1 MAYLSDDELLDTE
14 GGFTGWD
21 DGTGAGAEETLEQA
35 LAEERLAELENE
47 LEQDEHPIDYEAEL
61 EDEEEEAAPVSDKRL
76 KREMRA
82 EAIRRLEEAA
92 RTEKDFRDVVEEW
105 NKLDRNRE
113 RRERD
118 HENLRGDVPLEY
130 QAVPEPKLIP
140 RWMNTPAYR
149 QLMAG
154 NFLDILFDCPYE
166 MHNLTADPFISRMVE
181 EWNKLDRNRERRE
194 RDHENLRGDVPLEY
208 QAVPEPKLI
217 PRWMNNPAYRQLMAG
232 NFLDILFDCPYEMH
246 NLTADAFVSRMVDEL
261 SEEHKEVLYFLSL
274 RLYSTTRLAAI
285 RGQSD
290 RNIRKL
296 RKTIHK
302 KLQRQMYDHLC
313 GKQEH
318 GGSLTLRERQFL
330 EEYSKIA
337 RKQGKDA
344 VIRRENKSKRKK
356 KKNRP

>member
-1 MAYLSDDELLDTE
+1 MAYLTADELLDTE
-14 GGFTGWD
+14 DGFTEWD

-61 EDEEEEAAPVSDKRL
+61 ENEEEEAAPVSDKRL
-76 KREMRA
+76 KREIRA
-82 EAIRRLEEAA
+82 EAVRRLEEAA
-92 RTEKDFRDVVEEW
+92 RTEKDFQAVVEEW

-140 RWMNTPAYR
+140 
-149 QLMAG
+149 
-154 NFLDILFDCPYE
+154 
-166 MHNLTADPFISRMVE
+166 H
-181 EWNKLDRNRERRE
+181 
-194 RDHENLRGDVPLEY
+194 
-208 QAVPEPKLI
+208 
-217 PRWMNNPAYRQLMAG
+217 WMNNPAYRQLMAG

-246 NLTADAFVSRMVDEL
+246 QLSADPFISGMIKNLSD
-261 SEEHKEVLYFLSL
+261 EHKEVLYFLSL
-274 RLYSTTRLAAI
+274 RLYSTTRLAAM

-313 GKQEH
+313 CKPEN
-318 GGSLTLRERQFL
+318 SLTLRERRFL

-337 RKQGKDA
+337 KKQGKDA
-344 VIRRENKSKRKK
+344 VIRRENKTKRRKK
-356 KKNRP
+356 KKRP

>member
-1 MAYLSDDELLDTE
+1 MAYLTADELLDTE
-14 GGFTGWD
+14 DGFTEWD

-61 EDEEEEAAPVSDKRL
+61 ENEEEEAAPVSDKRL
-76 KREMRA
+76 KREIRA
-82 EAIRRLEEAA
+82 EAVRRLEEAA
-92 RTEKDFRDVVEEW
+92 RTEKDFQAVVEEW

-118 HENLRGDVPLEY
+118 HENLRGEVPLEY

-140 RWMNTPAYR
+140 
-149 QLMAG
+149 
-154 NFLDILFDCPYE
+154 
-166 MHNLTADPFISRMVE
+166 H
-181 EWNKLDRNRERRE
+181 
-194 RDHENLRGDVPLEY
+194 
-208 QAVPEPKLI
+208 
-217 PRWMNNPAYRQLMAG
+217 WMNNPAYRQLMAG

-246 NLTADAFVSRMVDEL
+246 NLTADTFISRMVEEL

-274 RLYSTTRLAAI
+274 RLYSTTQLAAI

-296 RKTIHK
+296 RKTIRK

-313 GKQEH
+313 SKPENG
-318 GGSLTLRERQFL
+318 LTLRERRFL

-337 RKQGKDA
+337 KKQGKDA
-344 VIRRENKSKRKK
+344 VIRRENKTKRRKK
-356 KKNRP
+356 KKRP

>member
-35 LAEERLAELENE
+35 LAEERLAELESE
-47 LEQDEHPIDYEAEL
+47 LEQDEHPVDYDAEL
-61 EDEEEEAAPVSDKRL
+61 ETEEEEAAPVSEKRL
-76 KREMRA
+76 KREIRA
-82 EAIRRLEEAA
+82 EAVRRLEEAA
-92 RTEKDFRDVVEEW
+92 RTEKDFRVVVGEW
-105 NKLDRNRE
+105 DKLD
-113 RRERD
+113 
-118 HENLRGDVPLEY
+118 
-130 QAVPEPKLIP
+130 Q
-140 RWMNTPAYR
+140 
-149 QLMAG
+149 
-154 NFLDILFDCPYE
+154 
-166 MHNLTADPFISRMVE
+166 
-181 EWNKLDRNRERRE
+181 NRERRE

-246 NLTADAFVSRMVDEL
+246 NLTADAFVSRTVEEL
-261 SEEHKEVLYFLSL
+261 SEEQKEVLYFLSL
-274 RLYSTTRLAAI
+274 RLYSTTRLAAV

-313 GKQEH
+313 KKPKH
-318 GGSLTLRERQFL
+318 RLTLRERQFL

-337 RKQGKDA
+337 GKQGKDA
-344 VIRRENKSKRKK
+344 VIRRENKTKRRK

>member
-1 MAYLSDDELLDTE
+1 MAYLTADELLDTE
-14 GGFTGWD
+14 DGFTEWD

-61 EDEEEEAAPVSDKRL
+61 ENEEEEAAPVSDKRL
-76 KREMRA
+76 KREIRA
-82 EAIRRLEEAA
+82 EAVRRLEEAA
-92 RTEKDFRDVVEEW
+92 RTEKDFQAVVEEW

-140 RWMNTPAYR
+140 
-149 QLMAG
+149 
-154 NFLDILFDCPYE
+154 
-166 MHNLTADPFISRMVE
+166 H
-181 EWNKLDRNRERRE
+181 
-194 RDHENLRGDVPLEY
+194 
-208 QAVPEPKLI
+208 
-217 PRWMNNPAYRQLMAG
+217 WMNNPAYRQLMAG

-246 NLTADAFVSRMVDEL
+246 QLSADPFISGMIENL

-285 RGQSD
+285 RGESD

-296 RKTIHK
+296 RKTIRK

-313 GKQEH
+313 SKPENG
-318 GGSLTLRERQFL
+318 LTLRERRFL

-337 RKQGKDA
+337 KKQGKDA
-344 VIRRENKSKRKK
+344 VIRRENKTKRRKK
-356 KKNRP
+356 KTRP

>member
-14 GGFTGWD
+14 GGFTVWD
-21 DGTGAGAEETLEQA
+21 DGTGTGVAEETLEQA
-35 LAEERLAELENE
+35 LAEERLAELESE

-61 EDEEEEAAPVSDKRL
+61 ENEEEESAPGSEKRL
-76 KREMRA
+76 KREIRA
-82 EAIRRLEEAA
+82 EAMRRLEEAA
-92 RTEKDFRDVVEEW
+92 RTEKDFRSVVEEW

-113 RRERD
+113 RQERD

-130 QAVPEPKLIP
+130 QAV
-140 RWMNTPAYR
+140 A
-149 QLMAG
+149 
-154 NFLDILFDCPYE
+154 
-166 MHNLTADPFISRMVE
+166 
-181 EWNKLDRNRERRE
+181 
-194 RDHENLRGDVPLEY
+194 
-208 QAVPEPKLI
+208 EPKLI

-246 NLTADAFVSRMVDEL
+246 YLSADPFISGMIENL

-296 RKTIHK
+296 RKTINK

-313 GKQEH
+313 SKPENG
-318 GGSLTLRERQFL
+318 LTLRERRFL

-337 RKQGKDA
+337 KKQGKDA
-344 VIRRENKSKRKK
+344 VIRRENKTKRRKK
-356 KKNRP
+356 KKRP

>member
-21 DGTGAGAEETLEQA
+21 DGTGTGAAEETLEQA

-47 LEQDEHPIDYEAEL
+47 LEQDEHPIYYEAEL

-92 RTEKDFRDVVEEW
+92 RTEKDFRVV
-105 NKLDRNRE
+105 
-113 RRERD
+113 
-118 HENLRGDVPLEY
+118 
-130 QAVPEPKLIP
+130 
-140 RWMNTPAYR
+140 
-149 QLMAG
+149 
-154 NFLDILFDCPYE
+154 
-166 MHNLTADPFISRMVE
+166 VE

-246 NLTADAFVSRMVDEL
+246 NLTADAFISRMVEEL

-274 RLYSTTRLAAI
+274 RLYSITRLAAI

-313 GKQEH
+313 SKPENG
-318 GGSLTLRERQFL
+318 LTLRERRFL

-337 RKQGKDA
+337 KKQGKDA
-344 VIRRENKSKRKK
+344 VIRRENKTKRRKK
-356 KKNRP
+356 KKRP

>member
-1 MAYLSDDELLDTE
+1 MAYLTADELLDTE
-14 GGFTGWD
+14 DGFTEWD

-61 EDEEEEAAPVSDKRL
+61 ENEEEEAAPVSEKRL

-92 RTEKDFRDVVEEW
+92 RTEKDFRAVVEEW

-140 RWMNTPAYR
+140 
-149 QLMAG
+149 
-154 NFLDILFDCPYE
+154 
-166 MHNLTADPFISRMVE
+166 H
-181 EWNKLDRNRERRE
+181 
-194 RDHENLRGDVPLEY
+194 
-208 QAVPEPKLI
+208 
-217 PRWMNNPAYRQLMAG
+217 WMNNPAYRQLMAG

-246 NLTADAFVSRMVDEL
+246 NLTADTFISRMVEEL

-274 RLYSTTRLAAI
+274 RLYSTTQLAAI

-296 RKTIHK
+296 RKTIRK

-313 GKQEH
+313 SKPENG
-318 GGSLTLRERQFL
+318 LTLRERRFL

-337 RKQGKDA
+337 KKQGKDA
-344 VIRRENKSKRKK
+344 VIRRENKTKRRKK
-356 KKNRP
+356 KKRP

>member
-21 DGTGAGAEETLEQA
+21 AGAEETLEQA
-35 LAEERLAELENE
+35 LAEERLAELESE

-61 EDEEEEAAPVSDKRL
+61 EDEEEEAAPVSEKRL
-76 KREMRA
+76 KREIRA
-82 EAIRRLEEAA
+82 EAVRRLEEAA
-92 RTEKDFRDVVEEW
+92 RTEKDFQVVVGEW
-105 NKLDRNRE
+105 DKLDRNRE

-181 EWNKLDRNRERRE
+181 E
-194 RDHENLRGDVPLEY
+194 
-208 QAVPEPKLI
+208 
-217 PRWMNNPAYRQLMAG
+217 
-232 NFLDILFDCPYEMH
+232 
-246 NLTADAFVSRMVDEL
+246 L

-274 RLYSTTRLAAI
+274 RLYSTTRLAAV

-296 RKTIHK
+296 RNTIRK
-302 KLQRQMYDHLC
+302 KLQKRLYAHLC
-313 GKQEH
+313 RMQDEGK
-318 GGSLTLRERQFL
+318 SLTLREQQFMEEYAALL
-330 EEYSKIA
+330 EEK
-337 RKQGKDA
+337 GKDA
-344 VIRRENKSKRKK
+344 VIRRENKTKRRKK
-356 KKNRP
+356 KAALDGGKDSE

>member
-1 MAYLSDDELLDTE
+1 MAYLFDDALLDTKDD
-14 GGFTGWD
+14 FTGWD
-21 DGTGAGAEETLEQA
+21 NKTGTEAAEETLEEA
-35 LAEERLAELENE
+35 LAKERWAEMESE

-61 EDEEEEAAPVSDKRL
+61 ENEEEEAALSSGKRL
-76 KREMRA
+76 KREIQA

-130 QAVPEPKLIP
+130 QAAPEPRLIP
-140 RWMNTPAYR
+140 RWMNNPAYS
-149 QLMAG
+149 QLMDG
-154 NFLDILFDCPYE
+154 NILDTLFDCPYE
-166 MHNLTADPFISRMVE
+166 MHNLTADSFVTRMVE
-181 EWNKLDRNRERRE
+181 
-194 RDHENLRGDVPLEY
+194 
-208 QAVPEPKLI
+208 
-217 PRWMNNPAYRQLMAG
+217 
-232 NFLDILFDCPYEMH
+232 
-246 NLTADAFVSRMVDEL
+246 EL

-274 RLYSTTRLAAI
+274 RLYSNTRLAAV

-290 RNIRKL
+290 CNIRKL

-313 GKQEH
+313 TKPENG
-318 GGSLTLRERQFL
+318 LTLRERLFL
-330 EEYSKIA
+330 EEYSKIT
-337 RKQGKDA
+337 RKQGKDT
-344 VIRRENKSKRKK
+344 VIRRENKTKRRK

>member
-35 LAEERLAELENE
+35 LAEERLAELESE
-47 LEQDEHPIDYEAEL
+47 LEQDEHPIDYDAEL
-61 EDEEEEAAPVSDKRL
+61 ETEEEEAAPVSDKRL
-76 KREMRA
+76 KRELRA

-92 RTEKDFRDVVEEW
+92 RTEKDFQVVVGEW
-105 NKLDRNRE
+105 DKLDRN
-113 RRERD
+113 RERD

-140 RWMNTPAYR
+140 RWMN
-149 QLMAG
+149 
-154 NFLDILFDCPYE
+154 
-166 MHNLTADPFISRMVE
+166 
-181 EWNKLDRNRERRE
+181 K
-194 RDHENLRGDVPLEY
+194 
-208 QAVPEPKLI
+208 
-217 PRWMNNPAYRQLMAG
+217 PAYRQLMAG

-246 NLTADAFVSRMVDEL
+246 NLTADAFVSRMVEEL

-274 RLYSTTRLAAI
+274 RLYSTTRLAAV
-285 RGQSD
+285 RAQSD

-313 GKQEH
+313 GKPEH
-318 GGSLTLRERQFL
+318 SLTLRERQFL

-344 VIRRENKSKRKK
+344 VIRRENKTKRRK

>member
-1 MAYLSDDELLDTE
+1 MAYLTADELLDTE
-14 GGFTGWD
+14 DGFTEWD

-61 EDEEEEAAPVSDKRL
+61 ENEEEEAAPVSDKRL
-76 KREMRA
+76 KREIRA
-82 EAIRRLEEAA
+82 EAVRRLEEAA
-92 RTEKDFRDVVEEW
+92 RTEKDFQAVVEEW

-140 RWMNTPAYR
+140 
-149 QLMAG
+149 
-154 NFLDILFDCPYE
+154 
-166 MHNLTADPFISRMVE
+166 H
-181 EWNKLDRNRERRE
+181 
-194 RDHENLRGDVPLEY
+194 
-208 QAVPEPKLI
+208 
-217 PRWMNNPAYRQLMAG
+217 WMNNPAYRQLMAG

-246 NLTADAFVSRMVDEL
+246 NLTADTFISRMVEEL

-274 RLYSTTRLAAI
+274 RLYSTTQLAAI

-296 RKTIHK
+296 RKTIRK

-313 GKQEH
+313 SKPENG
-318 GGSLTLRERQFL
+318 LTLRERRFL

-337 RKQGKDA
+337 KKQGKDA
-344 VIRRENKSKRKK
+344 VIRRVNKTKRRKK
-356 KKNRP
+356 KKRP

>member
-1 MAYLSDDELLDTE
+1 MAYLTDDELLDTE
-14 GGFTGWD
+14 DGFTEWD
-21 DGTGAGAEETLEQA
+21 GDTAAGSTEETLEQA
-35 LAEERLAELENE
+35 LAEERLAELESE
-47 LEQDEHPIDYEAEL
+47 LEQDEHPVDYDAEL
-61 EDEEEEAAPVSDKRL
+61 ETEEEEAAPVSEKRL
-76 KREMRA
+76 KREIRA
-82 EAIRRLEEAA
+82 EAMRRLEEAA
-92 RTEKDFRDVVEEW
+92 RTESDFRVVVDEWNKLDRNRERRERDHENLRGDVPLE

-140 RWMNTPAYR
+140 
-149 QLMAG
+149 L
-154 NFLDILFDCPYE
+154 
-166 MHNLTADPFISRMVE
+166 
-181 EWNKLDRNRERRE
+181 
-194 RDHENLRGDVPLEY
+194 
-208 QAVPEPKLI
+208 
-217 PRWMNNPAYRQLMAG
+217 WMNNPAYRQLMAG

-246 NLTADAFVSRMVDEL
+246 YLSADPFISGMIENL

-274 RLYSTTRLAAI
+274 RLYSITRLAAI

-313 GKQEH
+313 SKPENG
-318 GGSLTLRERQFL
+318 LTLRERRFL

-337 RKQGKDA
+337 KKQGKDA
-344 VIRRENKSKRKK
+344 VIRRENKTKRRKK
-356 KKNRP
+356 KKRP

>member
-1 MAYLSDDELLDTE
+1 MAYQFDDELLDTE

-21 DGTGAGAEETLEQA
+21 DGTGAGAAEETLEQA

-61 EDEEEEAAPVSDKRL
+61 ENEEEEAALASEKRL
-76 KREMRA
+76 KRELRA

-92 RTEKDFRDVVEEW
+92 RTEKDFRAVVEEW

-130 QAVPEPKLIP
+130 QAVPEPRLIP
-140 RWMNTPAYR
+140 RWMN
-149 QLMAG
+149 
-154 NFLDILFDCPYE
+154 D
-166 MHNLTADPFISRMVE
+166 
-181 EWNKLDRNRERRE
+181 
-194 RDHENLRGDVPLEY
+194 
-208 QAVPEPKLI
+208 
-217 PRWMNNPAYRQLMAG
+217 PAYRQLMAG

-246 NLTADAFVSRMVDEL
+246 NLTADAFVSRMVEEL

-274 RLYSTTRLAAI
+274 RLYSTTRLAAV

-313 GKQEH
+313 SRSEH
-318 GGSLTLRERQFL
+318 SLTLREASF
-330 EEYSKIA
+330 
-337 RKQGKDA
+337 
-344 VIRRENKSKRKK
+344 
-356 KKNRP
+356 